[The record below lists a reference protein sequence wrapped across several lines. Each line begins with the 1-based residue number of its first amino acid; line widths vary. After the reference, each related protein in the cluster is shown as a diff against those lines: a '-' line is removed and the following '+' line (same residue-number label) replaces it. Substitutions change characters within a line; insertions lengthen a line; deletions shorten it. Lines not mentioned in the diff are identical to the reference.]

1 MATKRET
8 TTVQSLP
15 RGRHGLPRELIVEN
29 QRARLVNGMI
39 AAVAELGYGKAT
51 IANVIK
57 PAKVSR
63 RTFYETFANKEDC
76 YRAAYEASFEYL
88 SERTLAAAAG
98 EQWPASVRSGL
109 EALLESLAAHP
120 KLATFFLV
128 SPAGVDDATASRHHL
143 AMRELVQA
151 LVAEAPGTGAGKA
164 TSQTGVDALAG
175 GLARLT
181 AMKVIAGKSDELP
194 ALLPDLVELFLR
206 PYVGSEEAVRVAWG
220 DKRIDRR

>member
-8 TTVQSLP
+8 TTTQSLP

-88 SERTLAAAAG
+88 SERTLEAASG
-98 EQWPASVRSGL
+98 EQWPASVRAGL

-120 KLATFFLV
+120 KIANFFLV

-151 LVAEAPGTGAGKA
+151 LVAEAPGTDAGA
-164 TSQTGVDALAG
+164 TSQTRVDALAG

-220 DKRIDRR
+220 DERLRRR